1 VTPAAARRQNV
12 AVPYVAVVAHKL
24 LGDVAAVRMALHLL
38 ESEGLSEA
46 QRTQATSSL
55 TLRLDALEEGLKE
68 LITAPRDESV
78 TT

>member
-1 VTPAAARRQNV
+1 M
-12 AVPYVAVVAHKL
+12 PYIAVVAHRL

-38 ESEGLSEA
+38 ENEGLTEA
-46 QRTQATSSL
+46 QRAQATASL

-68 LITAPRDESV
+68 LITAPRDDAV

>member
-1 VTPAAARRQNV
+1 
-12 AVPYVAVVAHKL
+12 VPYIAVVAHRL

-38 ESEGLSEA
+38 ENEGLTEA
-46 QRTQATSSL
+46 QRAQATASL

-68 LITAPRDESV
+68 LITAPRDDAI